1 MSGKHAVVI
10 GGGIGGMCTAR
21 VLSDHFDRVTLLER
35 DQLPKDAAHR
45 KGVPQSRHPHV
56 MLDRGRRELTDL
68 FPGWDETLRERGA
81 LNFDAGVDLAVLEP
95 DRWANRRPT
104 GHVMLCASRLLIES
118 VIRDLVRQNP
128 KVTIIES
135 IEVTDLVPAADDPCR
150 IAGVSVRKVGDQAIT
165 TIDADLVVN
174 CSGRSSRASEW
185 LQKLGF
191 TPPEREEVDADAG
204 YSTCWYQAPP
214 ASQRPAN
221 WWWKGIFLNPS
232 SKPQKPE
239 DYYFALILPIE
250 GDRFLLTLASWGGRQ
265 LPADH
270 ESFAALCGK
279 LRSPIVADML
289 AISKPISPI
298 FHRRGMQN
306 IWHHYENWEGPAGY
320 IAVADAACGF
330 NPVYGQG
337 MTSASV
343 CVQILRQ
350 LLTEMDPKEAAF
362 PNTFFKRQAEW
373 VRQPWSLSVARDR
386 QALALKEGK
395 PVEEDGFGSA
405 MWERIFREGADNP
418 AITEP
423 LFDVINLNRPPETLM
438 TDQAFMAAVNEIMQ
452 RPPKPAAESG
462 AIPPYPPAEI
472 AN

>member
-204 YSTCWYQAPP
+204 SVA
-214 ASQRPAN
+214 
-221 WWWKGIFLNPS
+221 
-232 SKPQKPE
+232 
-239 DYYFALILPIE
+239 
-250 GDRFLLTLASWGGRQ
+250 GDLLASRQ
-265 LPADH
+265 VEP
-270 ESFAALCGK
+270 
-279 LRSPIVADML
+279 
-289 AISKPISPI
+289 
-298 FHRRGMQN
+298 
-306 IWHHYENWEGPAGY
+306 
-320 IAVADAACGF
+320 
-330 NPVYGQG
+330 
-337 MTSASV
+337 
-343 CVQILRQ
+343 
-350 LLTEMDPKEAAF
+350 
-362 PNTFFKRQAEW
+362 
-373 VRQPWSLSVARDR
+373 RD
-386 QALALKEGK
+386 
-395 PVEEDGFGSA
+395 D
-405 MWERIFREGADNP
+405 
-418 AITEP
+418 
-423 LFDVINLNRPPETLM
+423 
-438 TDQAFMAAVNEIMQ
+438 
-452 RPPKPAAESG
+452 
-462 AIPPYPPAEI
+462 AIPPRVRKRGRQRRIENAVHK
-472 AN
+472 